1 MMFQFAHPALLYALA
16 AIPLLTILFVLSVL
30 SRNRRIRMYGDPA
43 LVRLLMPEFSHRKP
57 WVKFVLLMCSLSFLI
72 LAMAGPRYGTRVQN
86 LRKKGSEIIIALDV
100 SNSMLAG
107 DIQPNRLERSKQA
120 ISRLVDR
127 LGDDKIGLIVFAG
140 EAYTQL
146 PVTTDYVSAKMF
158 LSTIQPDLVPVQG
171 TAIGRALD
179 LALKSFSPNAASGK
193 AIIVITDGEN
203 HEDDPV
209 ASAARAAEQGVQVHA
224 VGVGSPQGTPIPVPG
239 TAGREFW
246 KDASGNVV
254 LSRLDEQV
262 LRQMTEAGKGVYV
275 RASAANMGLNTLFE
289 EINRLKRSE
298 YDVKVYTD
306 YAEVYPW
313 AIGVSLM
320 FLLLELIISNRRNKF
335 RLAQWNIVS

>member
-1 MMFQFAHPALLYALA
+1 
-16 AIPLLTILFVLSVL
+16 
-30 SRNRRIRMYGDPA
+30 
-43 LVRLLMPEFSHRKP
+43 
-57 WVKFVLLMCSLSFLI
+57 
-72 LAMAGPRYGTRVQN
+72 
-86 LRKKGSEIIIALDV
+86 
-100 SNSMLAG
+100 
-107 DIQPNRLERSKQA
+107 
-120 ISRLVDR
+120 
-127 LGDDKIGLIVFAG
+127 
-140 EAYTQL
+140 
-146 PVTTDYVSAKMF
+146 
-158 LSTIQPDLVPVQG
+158 
-171 TAIGRALD
+171 
-179 LALKSFSPNAASGK
+179 
-193 AIIVITDGEN
+193 
-203 HEDDPV
+203 
-209 ASAARAAEQGVQVHA
+209 